1 MNKLQVVIQGTTYNI
16 VTDKTKEQ
24 TDEIVSKIN
33 KNISDCK
40 NNNPKL
46 TTLNATILSL
56 MNLEESYANTVTEFR
71 QYKEENAPIVKDYK
85 KLKLDC
91 EKLYQ
96 NLVVKESDLK
106 KINKQV
112 EELKQK
118 SNKEIDD
125 IKSNSN
131 VYISELKTSYEKKI
145 NELTKKI
152 EKNNSTIEDLKNQI
166 EYYKNDNDSVSK
178 EYKKL
183 KDDYNNLAFEKN
195 KIENILMDYQR
206 NETID

>member
-56 MNLEESYANTVTEFR
+56 MNLEESYANTETEFR

-106 KINKQV
+106 KINKQI

-118 SNKEIDD
+118 SNKEIED

-131 VYISELKTSYEKKI
+131 VYISELKTGYEKKL
-145 NELTKKI
+145 NDLAKKI